1 MTGTELPTHED
12 TLAKAETLRNLY
24 RAPEIVR
31 LVNVWDAISA
41 KTVADLP
48 QTVAIATAGHSI
60 AAMYGYPDGG
70 MPLDLALEGVATIVR
85 ATDLPVTADLDDGY
99 AEPGETIRR
108 AIGIG
113 AVGAN
118 VEDRLKPL
126 DESVARV
133 RAIVAAAEAE
143 GVPFQ
148 LNARTDALARGTG
161 PLEDRVT
168 EAIVRGKAFLAEG
181 AALVFIPG
189 LIDTESVQRV
199 VAELGR
205 NTISVIGIPGA
216 LPAQEYEELGVARI
230 SYGPLPQRAALAALQ
245 ALTIDLYGSGVI
257 PKDLPA
263 LN

>member
-1 MTGTELPTHED
+1 MTPTDSAAD
-12 TLAKAETLRNLY
+12 TVAKAELLRALY
-24 RAPEIVR
+24 QAPEIVR
-31 LVNVWDAISA
+31 LVNVWDAASA
-41 KTVADLP
+41 KVVSDLP
-48 QTVAIATAGHSI
+48 QTTAIATAGHSI

-85 ATDLPVTADLDDGY
+85 ATELPVTADLDDGY

-108 AIGIG
+108 AIALGV
-113 AVGAN
+113 VGAN

-133 RAIVAAAEAE
+133 AAIVAAAEAE

-148 LNARTDALARGTG
+148 LNARTDAIARGTG
-161 PLEDRVT
+161 PLDERVT

-189 LIDTESVQRV
+189 LIDRESVQRV

-216 LPAQEYEELGVARI
+216 LPAQDYEELGVARI
-230 SYGPLPQRAALAALQ
+230 SYGPLPQRAALTALQ
-245 ALTIDLYGSGVI
+245 ALATDLYGSGVI